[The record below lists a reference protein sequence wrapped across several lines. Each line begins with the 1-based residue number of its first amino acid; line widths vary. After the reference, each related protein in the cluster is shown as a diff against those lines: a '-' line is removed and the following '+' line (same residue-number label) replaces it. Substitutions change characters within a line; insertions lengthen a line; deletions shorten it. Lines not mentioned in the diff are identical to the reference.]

1 MKKSI
6 GLSLGLALALCSCAI
21 STPSETEAAGT
32 ITPEEDLALVREAY
46 GKSTHILVGEKD
58 DWGHRHHKEST
69 GEAIIVEYREETRYF
84 DSSFN
89 ELKKEEFDE
98 GESFYVYWGDCLDSD
113 PRILIAIYCYEG

>member
-1 MKKSI
+1 MKKKI
-6 GLSLGLALALCSCAI
+6 SLFGLALALCSCAV
-21 STPSETEAAGT
+21 SAPLEADAGKL
-32 ITPEEDLALVREAY
+32 TPEEDLALVREAY
-46 GKSTHILVGEKD
+46 GKSTHIILTERD
-58 DWGHRHHKEST
+58 EEGHRHHEEST
-69 GEAIIVEYREETRYF
+69 GLAVTIRYREETRYF